1 MLSGFKFSRTW
12 MKKNEQKK
20 CQQEERMG
28 KYPESRVT
36 MDRFIKRKNAKDYIT
51 ARKAQGKE

>member
-1 MLSGFKFSRTW
+1 
-12 MKKNEQKK
+12 
-20 CQQEERMG
+20 MG

-36 MDRFIKRKNAKDYIT
+36 MDMFIKRKNAKDYIT